1 VNPRNDILSWVSLQH
16 AAFFLR
22 HELDA
27 RLRESVGVSF
37 MERDLLGHM
46 ARCGDDWKMKD
57 FAVAL
62 CVSKTAV
69 TKLVNRLEAG
79 GLVERVPSSV
89 DRRVTQL
96 RLTNR
101 GGQVLRESRP
111 VVGSFVKTQF
121 ADVLSPDELDTLGE
135 ALIKV
140 LKLHDRWEGQE
151 RYLAGGAGQAS
162 IP

>member
-1 VNPRNDILSWVSLQH
+1 MLPWVSLQH
-16 AAFFLR
+16 TAFFLR

-37 MERDLLGHM
+37 MERDLLAHL
-46 ARCGDDWKMKD
+46 ARSDDDWKMKD

-69 TKLVNRLEAG
+69 TKLVDRLEAG
-79 GLVERVPSSV
+79 GLVERVPSPA
-89 DRRVTQL
+89 DRRVTHV

-101 GGQVLRESRP
+101 GTEVLEESRP
-111 VVGSFVKTQF
+111 VVRSFVRTEF
-121 ADVLSPDELDTLGE
+121 AEVLNADELETLGK

-140 LKLHDRWEGQE
+140 LVLHSRWEGQKQ
-151 RYLAGGAGQAS
+151 YLAGGAG
-162 IP
+162 